1 VNAYVLD
8 ASVAAKW
15 ILPARDENRIQESR
29 TVLESYMGGRL
40 NLSVPDLFWPEIG
53 NILWKANR
61 LKRMTARGVEDG
73 IVRLLDLNIRTLP
86 SQPMLANA
94 VSIAMSFDRTVYD
107 SIYIA
112 MAVMTGR
119 PLLTADEKLANALAA
134 YFPVRW
140 LGAFC

>member
-15 ILPARDENRIQESR
+15 VLPARDENLVEESR
-29 TVLESYMGGRL
+29 TVLEGYMAGRL
-40 NLSVPDLFWPEIG
+40 SLAVPDLFWTEMG

-61 LKRMTARGVEDG
+61 LKRMTAEGVEDG
-73 IVRLLDLNIRTLP
+73 IVRLMELNIRTSP
-86 SQPMLANA
+86 SRSLLADA
-94 VSIAMSFDRTVYD
+94 LSIAVSFDRTVYD
-107 SIYIA
+107 SLYIA
-112 MAVMTGR
+112 MAVTTGR

>member
-15 ILPARDENRIQESR
+15 VLPACGENLVEESR
-29 TVLESYMGGRL
+29 TVLESYMAGRL
-40 NLSVPDLFWPEIG
+40 NLSVPDLFWTEMG
-53 NILWKANR
+53 NILWKAHR
-61 LKRMTARGVEDG
+61 LKRMTAEGVEDG

-86 SQPMLANA
+86 SRSLLADA

-107 SIYIA
+107 SIYVA

-119 PLLTADEKLANALAA
+119 PLLTADEKLANAIAA

-140 LGAFC
+140 LGGI